1 MNIGAKLKE
10 LRHKK
15 DLTQEQLAEYLN
27 VSVSAVSKW
36 ESEKTYPDITMLIPL
51 ANFFDVTVDE
61 LLGREPDKEKDISSY
76 YERAKTL
83 SNEGKVWEE
92 VSLWREAVQKYP
104 NDYNC
109 LRMLAYALNAT
120 YYCGGDDEEVQK
132 NAQEAINICE
142 RILRD
147 CTDSNIRHSAISIL
161 VYTYSNARF
170 PFANEEKA
178 VHYALM
184 APDICS
190 CKELL
195 LEHAY
200 FTENSKNEALAIIH
214 NNRLRLLD
222 LLCIRL
228 YCDINIDND
237 DDLILACNTALKLW
251 ETLVE
256 DGNYLF
262 YHCRIQMIHEILARC
277 YARRQNR
284 EATLKALRA
293 ALYHAEKYDSLP
305 PGELHY
311 TSKFISAAT
320 TNTASIFK
328 NYTETNVECVRKTV
342 LRNEFDFLR
351 NDPEF
356 IKLLG

>member
-27 VSVSAVSKW
+27 VSVSAVSQW

-120 YYCGGDDEEVQK
+120 YYCGGDDEKVQK

-228 YCDINIDND
+228 YCDINIR
-237 DDLILACNTALKLW
+237 L
-251 ETLVE
+251 
-256 DGNYLF
+256 
-262 YHCRIQMIHEILARC
+262 
-277 YARRQNR
+277 
-284 EATLKALRA
+284 
-293 ALYHAEKYDSLP
+293 
-305 PGELHY
+305 
-311 TSKFISAAT
+311 
-320 TNTASIFK
+320 
-328 NYTETNVECVRKTV
+328 
-342 LRNEFDFLR
+342 
-351 NDPEF
+351 
-356 IKLLG
+356 